1 MFPPINRIVL
11 TGYLLGIATIILAIY
26 LITHPFV
33 THMYYNGPINNTS
46 ITIQTNP
53 SDYIILL
60 ARAYNNSG
68 AELNVTVIERV
79 PETNI
84 TVPQYYSISLEPGG
98 NRTMSFMLVY
108 QVSIDGNGYVTLVGI
123 RRTPITYLLTLLLI
137 VMFIF
142 TIALLV
148 IGYVKSIGNILGKI

>member
-1 MFPPINRIVL
+1 MSLRIIL

-33 THMYYNGPINNTS
+33 THMYYNGPINNMS

-60 ARAYNNSG
+60 ARAYNTG
-68 AELNVTVIERV
+68 AELNVMVIERV

-84 TVPQYYSISLEPGG
+84 TVLQYYSISLKPGG

-123 RRTPITYLLTLLLI
+123 RRTLITYLLTLLLI
-137 VMFIF
+137 VW
-142 TIALLV
+142 TSRV
-148 IGYVKSIGNILGKI
+148 RSTT

>member
-1 MFPPINRIVL
+1 MLPPTNRIVL
-11 TGYLLGIATIILAIY
+11 TGYLLGIVTIILAIY

-60 ARAYNNSG
+60 ARAYNNTG
-68 AELNVTVIERV
+68 AELNVMVIERV

-84 TVPQYYSISLEPGG
+84 TVPQYYSISLKPGG

-123 RRTPITYLLTLLLI
+123 RRTLITYLLTLLLI

-142 TIALLV
+142 TIVLLV
-148 IGYVKSIGNILGKI
+148 IGYVKSIGNILGKV

>member
-1 MFPPINRIVL
+1 MLPPTNRIVL

-26 LITHPFV
+26 LITYPFV

-60 ARAYNNSG
+60 ARAYNTG
-68 AELNVTVIERV
+68 AELNVMVIERV

-84 TVPQYYSISLEPGG
+84 TVPQYYSISLKPGG

-123 RRTPITYLLTLLLI
+123 RRTLITYLLTLLLI
-137 VMFIF
+137 VW
-142 TIALLV
+142 TSRV
-148 IGYVKSIGNILGKI
+148 RSTT

>member
-1 MFPPINRIVL
+1 MLPPTNRIVL

-33 THMYYNGPINNTS
+33 THIYYNGPINNTS

-60 ARAYNNSG
+60 ARAYNTG
-68 AELNVTVIERV
+68 AELNVMVIERV

-84 TVPQYYSISLEPGG
+84 TVPQYYSISLKPGG

-108 QVSIDGNGYVTLVGI
+108 QVSIDGNGYVTLVGDKEDAHNLS
-123 RRTPITYLLTLLLI
+123 TYI
-137 VMFIF
+137 IINSMDIS
-142 TIALLV
+142 
-148 IGYVKSIGNILGKI
+148 G

>member
-1 MFPPINRIVL
+1 MLPPTNRIVL

-26 LITHPFV
+26 LITYPFV

-60 ARAYNNSG
+60 ARAYNTG
-68 AELNVTVIERV
+68 AELNVMVIERV

-84 TVPQYYSISLEPGG
+84 TVLQYYSISLKPGG

-123 RRTPITYLLTLLLI
+123 RRTLITYLLTLLLI
-137 VMFIF
+137 VW
-142 TIALLV
+142 TSRV
-148 IGYVKSIGNILGKI
+148 RSTT

>member
-1 MFPPINRIVL
+1 MLPPTNRIVL

-60 ARAYNNSG
+60 ARAYNTG
-68 AELNVTVIERV
+68 AELNVMVIERV

-84 TVPQYYSISLEPGG
+84 TVPQYYSISLKPGG

-123 RRTPITYLLTLLLI
+123 RRTLITYLLTLLLI

-142 TIALLV
+142 TIVLLA
-148 IGYVKSIGNILGKI
+148 IGYVKSIGNILGKV

>member
-84 TVPQYYSISLEPGG
+84 TVPHA
-98 NRTMSFMLVY
+98 T
-108 QVSIDGNGYVTLVGI
+108 
-123 RRTPITYLLTLLLI
+123 
-137 VMFIF
+137 
-142 TIALLV
+142 
-148 IGYVKSIGNILGKI
+148 